1 MLKQLEYGGYFFS
14 EGVRHVLKIKRNIR
28 YDNLLCL
35 DDPHAN
41 LWLGEMVRSGKPFMA
56 GRFGSGEMRTFL
68 RTREVRM
75 GLRRS
80 VPETYM
86 DSMCINAGFFP
97 RQQERVMAFGD
108 LMEESCRQVDLLAI
122 WGTLPMENY
131 VLHHHVPQAKR
142 CYLSGLEPFFA
153 DRPWTMSWEGKKV
166 LVIHPFEESI
176 RLQYEQKEKFQR
188 HMKWLPEFTLKTL
201 KAVQTIGGQKD
212 ERFDTWFAALD
223 YMYERAMEQEF
234 DLAVIGCG
242 AYGFPLAARLKQAGK
257 QAVHMGGAV
266 QLLFGITGKRWEAK
280 EEYRLLMAEGWRRP
294 LPSEMPE
301 AAKNIE
307 GGCYW

>member
-1 MLKQLEYGGYFFS
+1 MLDQLQYGGYFFV
-14 EGVRHVLKIKRNIR
+14 EGVRHLLKIKREIH
-28 YDNLLCL
+28 YDNRICL
-35 DDPHAN
+35 DDSHAN
-41 LWLGEMVRSGKPFMA
+41 LWLADMVRSGKPFMA

-68 RTREVRM
+68 KTREVRM
-75 GLRRS
+75 GLRRE
-80 VPETYM
+80 VPEANM
-86 DSMCINAGFFP
+86 DSMCVNAGFFP
-97 RQQERVMAFGD
+97 REQKQVMAFGD
-108 LMEESCRQVDLLAI
+108 LMEKSCGQVDLLAI

-131 VLHHHVPQAKR
+131 VLRRHVSQAKR
-142 CYLSGLEPFFA
+142 CFLSGLEPFFA
-153 DRPWTMSWEGKKV
+153 DEPWTMSWEGRKV

-176 RLQYEQKEKFQR
+176 RMQYERKEAFQQ
-188 HMKWLPEFTLKTL
+188 HMRWLPDFTLKTV

-212 ERFDTWFAALD
+212 ERFADWFEALD
-223 YMYERAMEQEF
+223 YMFEKAMEQDF

-242 AYGFPLAARLKQAGK
+242 AYGFPLAARIKAAGK

-280 EEYRLLMAEGWRRP
+280 EEYLPLMAEGWRRP

-301 AAKNIE
+301 AARNIE

>member
-1 MLKQLEYGGYFFS
+1 MLNQLEYGGYFFT
-14 EGVRHVLKIKRNIR
+14 EGVRHVLKIKRNIH
-28 YDNLLCL
+28 YDNRLCL
-35 DDPHAN
+35 DDSHAN
-41 LWLGEMVRSGKPFMA
+41 LWLMGMVRSGKPFMA

-68 RTREVRM
+68 KTREVRM
-75 GLRRS
+75 GLRRA

-97 RQQERVMAFGD
+97 RQQEQVMAFGD

-153 DRPWTMSWEGKKV
+153 GQPWTMSWEGKRV
-166 LVIHPFEESI
+166 LIIHPFEESI
-176 RLQYEQKEKFQR
+176 RLQYERKEEFQR
-188 HMKWLPEFTLKTL
+188 HMKWLPDFTLKTL

-223 YMYERAMEQEF
+223 YMYETAMEQEF

-257 QAVHMGGAV
+257 QAVHMGGAT
-266 QLLFGITGKRWEAK
+266 QLLFGIIGKRWEAK
-280 EEYRLLMAEGWRRP
+280 EEYRQLMAEGWKRP

-301 AAKNIE
+301 AAKKIE

>member
-1 MLKQLEYGGYFFS
+1 MLKQLEYGGYFFT

-28 YDNLLCL
+28 YDNLRCL

-80 VPETYM
+80 VSETYM
-86 DSMCINAGFFP
+86 DSMCVNAGFFP
-97 RQQERVMAFGD
+97 RQQDQVMAFGD

-131 VLHHHVPQAKR
+131 VLHHHVPRAKR

-153 DRPWTMSWEGKKV
+153 DQPWTLSWEGKKV

-176 RLQYEQKEKFQR
+176 RLQYARREAFQR

-212 ERFDTWFAALD
+212 ERFDTWFEALD
-223 YMYERAMEQEF
+223 YMYEKAVEQDF

-257 QAVHMGGAV
+257 QAVHMGGAT

-280 EEYRLLMAEGWRRP
+280 EEYRPLMAEGWRRP

-301 AAKNIE
+301 AAKKIE